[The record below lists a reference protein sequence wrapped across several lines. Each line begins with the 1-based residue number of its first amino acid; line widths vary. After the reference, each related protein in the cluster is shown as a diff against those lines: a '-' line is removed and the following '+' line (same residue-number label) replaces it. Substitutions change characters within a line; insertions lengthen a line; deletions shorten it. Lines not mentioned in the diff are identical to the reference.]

1 MQKSLPKS
9 DKSTKRPYQTPKL
22 TTHGDV
28 AKLTQKP
35 WKPKDH
41 GHWSTGGSDINIG

>member
-1 MQKSLPKS
+1 MQKSTPQSKPAV
-9 DKSTKRPYQTPKL
+9 KRPYETPKL
-22 TTHGDV
+22 ITHGDV

-41 GHWSTGGSDINIG
+41 GHWSGSDISLS

>member
-1 MQKSLPKS
+1 MQKSSRKAELKS
-9 DKSTKRPYQTPKL
+9 KRPYQTPTL

-41 GHWSTGGSDINIG
+41 GRWAGSDISVG

>member
-1 MQKSLPKS
+1 MEKSSRKPQKSA
-9 DKSTKRPYQTPKL
+9 KRPYQAPKL

-41 GHWSTGGSDINIG
+41 GHWANDSQINVG